1 MSSKQSL
8 HALKLQ
14 RSPSTQPVQLT
25 ICTRRRCRTNHES
38 HTQTNRRQTIHCCRG
53 RGPDARPHTCQR
65 TSLQD
70 MRPVGWPRSHNWQR
84 MSGESCREA
93 IGLGL
98 ALSALT
104 TEARDIAKCAN
115 WLQNKPDMTELS
127 RKATRNNIR
136 CHIRYESYAQGQMGL
151 TQELLRAKRATFTTT
166 TTTPAAT
173 STPAPT
179 PTPTSSRPLQL
190 KMHYN
195 HNRNHNQHKLQ
206 LRHAFFY
213 QNTLSPLRS
222 GSESPHDFKNTAPQ
236 RVHLVLLLFS
246 PSLHLL
252 HARSHTSNC

>member
-115 WLQNKPDMTELS
+115 WHQNKLDMIELS
-127 RKATRNNIR
+127 QKATRYLKQVQR
-136 CHIRYESYAQGQMGL
+136 RQSMTQHVRPSQTVKHSFVRSSAPTFLQRHIKRHRNLPHQAAIYLETQPKPANPAQSSQPSPA
-151 TQELLRAKRATFTTT
+151 TQPPQPSPANPAQSSQHS
-166 TTTPAAT
+166 PAA
-173 STPAPT
+173 SHPSPAQRYRKT
-179 PTPTSSRPLQL
+179 RKYGWSVAIIINGRG
-190 KMHYN
+190 
-195 HNRNHNQHKLQ
+195 
-206 LRHAFFY
+206 
-213 QNTLSPLRS
+213 SP
-222 GSESPHDFKNTAPQ
+222 
-236 RVHLVLLLFS
+236 
-246 PSLHLL
+246 
-252 HARSHTSNC
+252 